1 MARPMAAPSSA
12 ASRRRFG
19 SVRAWAVY
27 LVMGFAGVV
36 VFLFC
41 PRLVGVVVF
50 ALVMGSGVVA
60 AAVGVRR
67 HRPARAAGWWL
78 LIAALAVSAIANTM
92 FAVGFEIYGQAVFM
106 SIVDGVYY
114 LMYALLIAGLTV
126 IVPRRSWA
134 WTAAELADAGVVTVG
149 VAAVWWTVAVQP
161 YLHQPGTSSAMV
173 GIWLVYAVC
182 DLLVLTGLARLA
194 FTVGVRRPA
203 GGLLTGSV
211 LALLAGDVVYFAR
224 VGLDGYISV
233 SNLDNVLWLGWALLF
248 GAAALHPSVAGLSRI
263 RRATGQARPGRL
275 LAFAGLAFLC
285 PLTVVTGVQFAHRHT
300 TESAWYDT
308 LVPALLG
315 ALISALLVVR
325 LGLLNRVALRR
336 AAMLHRQTADLAKAL
351 RDQDLLQRQ
360 LTHRALH
367 DPLTGLANRALL
379 LERLE
384 RALARRPVCGSPA
397 LLLISLDGFADI
409 NDTLGHAAGDQ
420 ILVELSHRLLD
431 LLTEADSLARVGAD
445 ELALLLEDTA
455 AGDPALLAARIT
467 AASRATPYRVD
478 DREVV
483 VTVSVG
489 YRVMDTSLT
498 AAEALRDAGAA
509 LRAGTAEGRDRITAF
524 DDGLRTAR
532 LDNVRLTEDLR
543 HALTHGEFRV
553 HYQPVVD
560 SRTGDVRSLEALLRW
575 TRPDGT
581 SIPPDHFIPAAED
594 SGLIAPIGA
603 WVLRQAISQAAPWHH
618 RYGVGL
624 SVNVSGHQLRDPM
637 FAQVVLDALAAS
649 TLPPTALVLEITE
662 TALVAVTGAGAT
674 DVHASLQ
681 RLRANGIRIAI
692 DDFGTGYAS
701 LSYLRHLPI
710 DILKIDRSFVRSD
723 GGANPGPQD
732 RAFIQAILHLSESLR
747 LSTIAEGVE
756 TPEQAALL
764 RHMDCNLVQ
773 GFLFHRPTAAD
784 DIDRLLATT
793 TAESDHATRSHLRLT
808 AA

>member
-1 MARPMAAPSSA
+1 MFPLL
-12 ASRRRFG
+12 G
-19 SVRAWAVY
+19 I
-27 LVMGFAGVV
+27 AGVV
-36 VFLFC
+36 VFLLC

-50 ALVMGSGVVA
+50 GLVMGSGVVA

-78 LIAALAVSAIANTM
+78 LIAALAVSTMANTM
-92 FAVGFEIYGQAVFM
+92 FAIGFEIYGQAVFG
-106 SIVDGVYY
+106 SIVDGVYF
-114 LMYALLIAGLTV
+114 LMYALLVAGLTV

-149 VAAVWWTVAVQP
+149 VAAVWWTVVVQP
-161 YLHQPGTSSAMV
+161 YLHQPGTSTAMV
-173 GIWLVYAVC
+173 GMWLVYAVC
-182 DLLVLTGLARLA
+182 DLLVLTGLARLV
-194 FTVGVRRPA
+194 FTIGFGRPA

-211 LALLAGDVVYFAR
+211 VALLAGDVVYFAR

-233 SNLDNVLWLGWALLF
+233 SNLDNVLWLSWALLF
-248 GAAALHPSVAGLSRI
+248 GSATLHPSVAGVSRV
-263 RRATGQARPGRL
+263 RRATGEARSGRL
-275 LAFAGLAFLC
+275 LAFTGMAFLC
-285 PLTVVTGVQFAHRHT
+285 PLMVVTGVQFTHRHT
-300 TESAWYDT
+300 TEVAWYDT

-315 ALISALLVVR
+315 AVISALLVVR

-336 AAMLHRQTADLAKAL
+336 AALLHRQAADLTKAL
-351 RDQDLLQRQ
+351 ADQAMLQRQ
-360 LTHRALH
+360 LTHRTLH

-384 RALARRPVCGSPA
+384 RAMARRPVVGAPA
-397 LLLISLDGFADI
+397 LLLIGLDGFADI

-431 LLTEADSLARVGAD
+431 VLTDGDSLARVGTD
-445 ELALLLEDTA
+445 EFALLLEDTH
-455 AGDPALLAARIT
+455 AGDAALLAARIT
-467 AASRATPYRVD
+467 ATSRTIPYLVD
-478 DREVV
+478 HREVV
-483 VTVSVG
+483 IPASVG

-509 LRAGTAEGRDRITAF
+509 LRAANADGRNRVTAF
-524 DDGLRTAR
+524 EDGLRTAR
-532 LDNVRLTEDLR
+532 LDNARLTEDLR
-543 HALTHGEFRV
+543 HALTHGEFHV

-560 SRTGDVRSLEALLRW
+560 SHTGEVRSLEALLRW

-581 SIPPDHFIPAAED
+581 SMPPDQFIPAAED

-603 WVLRQAISQAAPWHH
+603 WVLRQAIGHAAKWHRRH
-618 RYGVGL
+618 GVSL

-637 FAQVVLDALAAS
+637 FAQVVLDALTAG
-649 TLPPTALVLEITE
+649 TLPPTALILEITE
-662 TALVAVTGAGAT
+662 TALVAVTGAAAT

-681 RLRANGIRIAI
+681 RLRATGIRIAI

-701 LSYLRHLPI
+701 LSYLRHLPV

-723 GGANPGPQD
+723 GGTNPGPQD
-732 RAFIQAILHLSESLR
+732 RAFIRAILHLSETLR
-747 LSTIAEGVE
+747 LSTVAEGVE

-764 RHMDCNLVQ
+764 QDMDCNLAQ
-773 GFLFHRPTAAD
+773 GFLFHRPTPAD
-784 DIDRLLATT
+784 DIDHLLATT
-793 TAESDHATRSHLRLT
+793 TADPDHTNPHHAHLW